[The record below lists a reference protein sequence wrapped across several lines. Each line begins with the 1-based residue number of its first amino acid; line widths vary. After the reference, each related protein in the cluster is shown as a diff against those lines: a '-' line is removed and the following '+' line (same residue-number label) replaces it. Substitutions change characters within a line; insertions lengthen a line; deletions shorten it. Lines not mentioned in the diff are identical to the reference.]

1 MLNKKNYFTIF
12 SFFVIS
18 KLFIFFYLGIKPID
32 TFFHHWQLLDKELL
46 QYDLLQSVFYLHT
59 QPFLWNLLVGFLTK
73 AFNGNEKHIVNFVL
87 IYHITLTWIVI
98 ILINKIINFYDLTKL
113 KIFFINLFVIFN
125 PGIIFFENQLI
136 YAHTIF
142 FLFSLSIY
150 FIFNYFHKNQRK
162 YLIYFYLSL
171 LILTFIWSAFHP
183 ILFAI
188 VFVALEL
195 ILKNNKKINRYL
207 FIFFFT
213 ISLIPTLKNFIIFNT
228 LSSSFLGYTL
238 AMHAGTIHGCAMS
251 PSPLLEGDEQKYR
264 NKLNSNIKNHPSFIG
279 PLSKYNNI
287 GMIYRSKICKTE
299 ALNFIKKNSLTYI
312 KTVSKEFMSFH
323 GQWLVDFAIIE
334 HPKNWEK
341 IYKITNKI
349 QSQNNLKITRQIINF
364 LFIFFIYFYFFKK
377 VFFSNIKN
385 NKKHSILMTFILY
398 AYIVAVGTFFSK
410 YEGVRFMYA
419 GYLIVVLFLVEIFS
433 SKKSRSF

>member
-1 MLNKKNYFTIF
+1 MLSKKNYFTIF
-12 SFFVIS
+12 FIFAVS
-18 KLFIFFYLGIKPID
+18 KLFIFFYLEIKPID
-32 TFFHHWQLLDKELL
+32 TLFHHWQLLDKELL
-46 QYDLLQSVFYLHT
+46 QYDLLQSIFYLHT
-59 QPFLWNLLVGFLTK
+59 QPFLWNLLIGFLTK
-73 AFNGNEKHIVNFVL
+73 AFNGNEKHIINFILV
-87 IYHITLTWIVI
+87 YHITLTWIVI

-125 PGIIFFENQLI
+125 PGIVFFENEPI

-150 FIFNYFHKNQRK
+150 FIFNYFHKNQKK
-162 YLIYFYLSL
+162 YLICFYLSL

-183 ILFAI
+183 ILFVI
-188 VFVALEL
+188 VYIALEL
-195 ILKNNKKINRYL
+195 IGKNNKKINRYL
-207 FIFFFT
+207 FIFFFS

-228 LSSSFLGYTL
+228 SSSAFLGYTL
-238 AMHAGTIHGCAMS
+238 AMHTQVPNCGMS
-251 PSPLLEGDEQKYR
+251 PSPIREGDEEKYR
-264 NKLNSNIKNHPSFIG
+264 NKLNSNIKNHPSFVG

-287 GMIYRSKICKTE
+287 GMIYRSKHCKTM
-299 ALNFIKKNSLTYI
+299 ALNFIKKNPLAYI
-312 KTVSKEFMSFH
+312 KIVAIEFMSFH
-323 GQWLVDFAIIE
+323 GQWIIDFAIIE

-341 IYKITNKI
+341 IYKITKEI
-349 QSQNNLKITRQIINF
+349 QNQNNLKRTRQIINIF
-364 LFIFFIYFYFFKK
+364 FIFFIYLYFFKK

-398 AYIVAVGTFFSK
+398 AYIVAVGTIISK

-419 GYLIVVLFLVEIFS
+419 GYLIIVLFLVELFS